1 MTEKTIQLHE
11 VQHDYNHE
19 CYNLNV
25 LQEHTVKYNSSEI
38 MHQLESVTDARKGTP
53 LQSLWWGSTY

>member
-1 MTEKTIQLHE
+1 MVWQKKAIQLHE

-19 CYNLNV
+19 CNNLNV

-53 LQSLWWGSTY
+53 L